1 MNRTL
6 FLIPAILL
14 ISLLTTCR
22 KDFDSIT
29 GYIDADSSNNF
40 GPYVKKPN
48 IYIYPTERI
57 HLDIQ
62 LIFPNGGKII
72 ESTPNYENGWEIE
85 VLPSGFINN
94 QYDYLFY
101 EAQIPELMQREY
113 GWKINGID
121 LSSFFMNNLKSLLF
135 AKEEIDDFIEYWI
148 PLLDTT
154 KTYVI
159 YPQFNEELKKII
171 QLKFS
176 IVPDN
181 LIRVFYLIEESNEN
195 INIKTPQIPSF
206 KREGFT
212 VLEWGVIN

>member
-14 ISLLTTCR
+14 ISLLTACR

>member
-1 MNRTL
+1 
-6 FLIPAILL
+6 LIPAILL

-121 LSSFFMNNLKSLLF
+121 LSSFFINNLKSLLF

>member
-121 LSSFFMNNLKSLLF
+121 LSSFFINNLKSLLF